1 MLVDRGLVSSRTA
14 ARGAVESGRVKVD
27 GAMVTKVSTMIKPGS
42 SIEVDAPTRPF
53 VSRGGSKLQAALDAF
68 AIDVSNF
75 RCLDVGSSTG
85 GFTDCLLQAGAGHVV
100 CIDVGTDQLHPDL
113 RVDERVTVREKTN
126 IRGIDPFSLGAPFDL
141 VVVDLS
147 FISVCSV
154 ALDLA
159 AVTSGRAIVLCKP
172 QFEVGQGRLG
182 KKGVVKN
189 EAHREEAV
197 NAVIACL
204 EAAGLGIKAMLR
216 SPITGGDG
224 NIEYLL
230 LVQRAPGGSTN
241 LPAAIGRAE

>member
-1 MLVDRGLVSSRTA
+1 MVKL
-14 ARGAVESGRVKVD
+14 ESL
-27 GAMVTKVSTMIKPGS
+27 
-42 SIEVDAPTRPF
+42 IEVDTSTPSF

-68 AIDVSNF
+68 VIDVDGL

-85 GFTDCLLQAGAGHVV
+85 GFTDCLLQAGAAHVV
-100 CIDVGTDQLHPDL
+100 CVDVGTDQLHPDL
-113 RVDERVTVREKTN
+113 RVDDRVTVHEQTS
-126 IRGIDPFSLGAPFDL
+126 IRRIDPASLGGPFDL

-154 ALDLA
+154 APDLA
-159 AVTSGRAIVLCKP
+159 AVTTGRAIVLCKP
-172 QFEVGQGRLG
+172 QFEVGRVRLG

-197 NAVIACL
+197 QSVIDCL
-204 EAAGLGIKAMLR
+204 AAAGLGTTAALR

-230 LVQRAPGGSTN
+230 LVDRAQRGSLT
-241 LPAAIGRAE
+241 LSAAIGRAE

>member
-1 MLVDRGLVSSRTA
+1 
-14 ARGAVESGRVKVD
+14 
-27 GAMVTKVSTMIKPGS
+27 MIEPES
-42 SIEVDAPTRPF
+42 SIEVDAPARSF
-53 VSRGGSKLQAALDAF
+53 VSRGGDKLQAALDAF
-68 AIDVSNF
+68 AIDVAGL

-85 GFTDCLLQAGAGHVV
+85 GFTDCLLQAGADRIV

-113 RVDERVTVREKTN
+113 RVDERVTVREQTS
-126 IRGIDPFSLGAPFDL
+126 IRGIDPASLGGPFDL

-154 ALDLA
+154 AGELA
-159 AVTSGRAIVLCKP
+159 AVTRRRAIVLCKP

-182 KKGVVKN
+182 KKGVVKD

-197 NAVIACL
+197 QSVIDCL
-204 EAAGLGIKAMLR
+204 AAAGLGTRAVLP

-230 LVQRAPGGSTN
+230 LVDRGYRGSTN
-241 LPAAIGRAE
+241 RAPTTGRAE